1 MAESAESVEPDS
13 LETISL
19 EPTSLEPKVRGRL
32 VLITGLSG
40 SGKSS
45 VAKSFEDLNYYTVDN
60 LPLPLLRQFLDR
72 PLELAPGYDRIAVV
86 TDVRAPG
93 FADEF
98 PRLIA
103 DVDRHNLDVTLL
115 FLESSDEV
123 IVRRF
128 SETRRP
134 HPLAPD
140 RPVIEGIRRE
150 RELLADLRA
159 RADMVFDTSEW
170 SVHEIR
176 TQVYREFASHPGEE
190 PGMVVSLVS
199 FGFKHG
205 IPYGTDLLF
214 DVRFLPNPHF
224 VPGLREKTG
233 QDAEIQ
239 EYLERQPDFEELIAR
254 LTDLL
259 SYLLPR
265 YRRENR
271 SYVSIA
277 IGCTGGRHRSVA
289 ICERLKTE
297 LERSSWPARV
307 IHRDL
312 AR

>member
-1 MAESAESVEPDS
+1 MSATATLAPA
-13 LETISL
+13 
-19 EPTSLEPKVRGRL
+19 KAKL

-40 SGKSS
+40 SGKST
-45 VAKSFEDLNYYTVDN
+45 VAKCFEDLNYYTVDN

-72 PLELAPGYDRIAVV
+72 PLELVRGHDRIAVV
-86 TDVRAPG
+86 TDVRAAG
-93 FADEF
+93 FAEEF
-98 PRLIA
+98 PRLVAEI
-103 DVDRHNLDVTLL
+103 DRDRLDVTLL
-115 FLESSDEV
+115 FLEASDEV
-123 IVRRF
+123 VVRRF

-134 HPLAPD
+134 HPLVPD
-140 RPVIEGIRRE
+140 RPVIDGIRRE
-150 RELLADLRA
+150 REVLAEVRA

-170 SVHEIR
+170 SIHEIR

-224 VPGLREKTG
+224 VPGLREQTG
-233 QDAEIQ
+233 QDEAVR
-239 EYLERQPDFEELIAR
+239 EYLERQPDYAELVER
-254 LTDLL
+254 LADLL
-259 SYLLPR
+259 LYLLPR

-271 SYVSIA
+271 SYLSIA

-289 ICERLKTE
+289 VAECLKARLDERG
-297 LERSSWPARV
+297 WPARL
-307 IHRDL
+307 IHRDI

>member
-1 MAESAESVEPDS
+1 LSAIATLSPA
-13 LETISL
+13 
-19 EPTSLEPKVRGRL
+19 KGRL

-45 VAKSFEDLNYYTVDN
+45 VAKCFEDLNYYTVDN

-72 PLELAPGYDRIAVV
+72 PLELARGYDRIAVV

-93 FADEF
+93 FADEL
-98 PRLIA
+98 PRLIREI
-103 DVDRHNLDVTLL
+103 DRSRLDVTLL
-115 FLESSDEV
+115 FLEASDEV
-123 IVRRF
+123 VVRRF

-150 RELLADLRA
+150 REMLAEIRA
-159 RADMVFDTSEW
+159 RADLLFDTSEW
-170 SVHEIR
+170 SIHEIR
-176 TQVYREFASHPGEE
+176 AQVYREFAGSPGEE

-214 DVRFLPNPHF
+214 DVRFLSNPHF
-224 VPGLREKTG
+224 VPGLREQTG
-233 QDAEIQ
+233 QDAGVR
-239 EYLERQPDFEELIAR
+239 EYLERQPDYVELVER
-254 LTDLL
+254 LSDLL
-259 SYLLPR
+259 LFLLPR

-271 SYVSIA
+271 SYLSIA

-289 ICERLKTE
+289 VAECLKARLEERG
-297 LERSSWPARV
+297 WPARL
-307 IHRDL
+307 IHRDI

>member
-1 MAESAESVEPDS
+1 V
-13 LETISL
+13 
-19 EPTSLEPKVRGRL
+19 V
-32 VLITGLSG
+32 ITGLSG
-40 SGKSS
+40 SGKSV
-45 VAKSFEDLNYYTVDN
+45 VAKCFEDLGYYTVDN
-60 LPLPLLRQFLDR
+60 LPLPLLRQFLDN
-72 PLELAPGYDRIAVV
+72 PLELVGGIERIAVV

-93 FADEF
+93 FAAEF
-98 PRLIA
+98 PRLFAEIA
-103 DVDRHNLDVTLL
+103 RERIEPTLL
-115 FLESSDEV
+115 FLEASDEV
-123 IVRRF
+123 LVRRF

-140 RPVIEGIRRE
+140 RHVVEGIQRE
-150 RELLADLRA
+150 REMLAELRA

-170 SVHEIR
+170 SIHEIR
-176 TQVYREFASHPGEE
+176 NQVYREFASSPGEE

-214 DVRFLPNPHF
+214 DTRFLPNPHF

-233 QDAEIQ
+233 QDDEVLA
-239 EYLERQPDFEELIAR
+239 YLDRQPDFGDLVVR

-271 SYVSIA
+271 SYLSVA
-277 IGCTGGRHRSVA
+277 VGCTGGRHRSVA
-289 ICERLKTE
+289 LCERLKAA
-297 LERSSWPARV
+297 LEGLGWPSRV
-307 IHRDL
+307 IHRDI

>member
-1 MAESAESVEPDS
+1 VE
-13 LETISL
+13 T
-19 EPTSLEPKVRGRL
+19 TSSEAVGLEPKVRGRL

-103 DVDRHNLDVTLL
+103 DMDRRNLDVTLL

-233 QDAEIQ
+233 QDTEIQ

-289 ICERLKTE
+289 ICERLKGE

>member
-1 MAESAESVEPDS
+1 LSEIATLSPA
-13 LETISL
+13 
-19 EPTSLEPKVRGRL
+19 RGRL

-45 VAKSFEDLNYYTVDN
+45 VAKCFEDLNYYTVDN

-72 PLELAPGYDRIAVV
+72 PLELARGYDRIAVV

-93 FADEF
+93 FAEEF
-98 PRLIA
+98 PRLVREI
-103 DVDRHNLDVTLL
+103 DRSGLDVTLL
-115 FLESSDEV
+115 FLEASDEV
-123 IVRRF
+123 VVRRF

-150 RELLADLRA
+150 REMLAEIRA

-170 SVHEIR
+170 SIHEIR
-176 TQVYREFASHPGEE
+176 AQVYREFAGSPGEE

-214 DVRFLPNPHF
+214 DVRFLSNPHF
-224 VPGLREKTG
+224 VPGLREQTG
-233 QDAEIQ
+233 QDAGVR
-239 EYLERQPDFEELIAR
+239 EYLERQPDYAELVER
-254 LTDLL
+254 LADLL
-259 SYLLPR
+259 LFLLPR

-271 SYVSIA
+271 SYLSIA

-289 ICERLKTE
+289 IAECLKARLE
-297 LERSSWPARV
+297 EHGWPARL
-307 IHRDL
+307 IHRDI